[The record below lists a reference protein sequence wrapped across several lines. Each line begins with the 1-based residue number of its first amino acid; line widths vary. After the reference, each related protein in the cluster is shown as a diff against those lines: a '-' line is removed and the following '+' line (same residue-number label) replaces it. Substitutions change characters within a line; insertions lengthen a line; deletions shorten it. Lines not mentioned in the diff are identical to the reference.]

1 MEKLSECDFT
11 PRNLEPNVLAIVKKK
26 KIHEKQNSRF
36 KDTGNILLD
45 VADVSNLFVNIET
58 DDKSFKLY

>member
-26 KIHEKQNSRF
+26 KNTR
-36 KDTGNILLD
+36 
-45 VADVSNLFVNIET
+45 ET
-58 DDKSFKLY
+58 KLAI